1 MVCTKSLSSM
11 KLADWGRENECKCV
25 QLAQDLHRT
34 LVFYPSTA
42 AESGGL
48 CMLWSQC
55 HSRPPGGETCTR
67 GVPQCFREGEGGLCH
82 CEEALNGNSWHQRS
96 QLTTR
101 TITYW
106 TKKPMEKQ
114 HRILCD
120 RILSNWP
127 NSCLRIRWNTLGLF
141 YNYYYYSCC
150 WCYCSPRCQFF
161 GTECQFFYIISKKK

>member
-1 MVCTKSLSSM
+1 MSLQIVLYSLLYRKSNTISLSTFIRMPTYVMCTKPMSSM
-11 KLADWGRENECKCV
+11 KLVDWRRKNYLKCL
-25 QLAQDLHRT
+25 QNPQNLHRT
-34 LVFYPSTA
+34 LVYDQSTA

-114 HRILCD
+114 HRIYVIGFWVTYPIHVFIVLLQWYD
-120 RILSNWP
+120 
-127 NSCLRIRWNTLGLF
+127 
-141 YNYYYYSCC
+141 
-150 WCYCSPRCQFF
+150 
-161 GTECQFFYIISKKK
+161 

>member
-1 MVCTKSLSSM
+1 MWCALKPLSSNETGW
-11 KLADWGRENECKCV
+11 LREEKNDLKC
-25 QLAQDLHRT
+25 AQMAQNLHRT
-34 LVFYPSTA
+34 LVYNQSTA

-55 HSRPPGGETCTR
+55 HSRPPGSETCTR
-67 GVPQCFREGEGGLCH
+67 GVPQCFREGVGGLCH

-114 HRILCD
+114 HRIYVIGFWVTGPIHLYSFTP
-120 RILSNWP
+120 IIWINLGLLYNY
-127 NSCLRIRWNTLGLF
+127 IIIIIITLGVH
-141 YNYYYYSCC
+141 
-150 WCYCSPRCQFF
+150 FF
-161 GTECQFFYIISKKK
+161 FLY